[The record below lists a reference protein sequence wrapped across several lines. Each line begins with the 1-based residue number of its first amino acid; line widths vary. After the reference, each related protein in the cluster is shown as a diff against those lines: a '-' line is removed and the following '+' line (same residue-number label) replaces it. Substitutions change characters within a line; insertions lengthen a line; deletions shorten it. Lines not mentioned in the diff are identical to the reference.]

1 MKLIIDTNLWISF
14 LIGKRL
20 KQMQYLFLRDDI
32 QVYMCDELLNEV
44 LEVANRPKLS
54 KYISDDDVELF
65 EKLVHT
71 FAYFVKIDHVSKLPI
86 RDSKDLYL
94 LSLCET
100 VPADFIL
107 TGDEDLLSVDTK
119 NCNYKIMR
127 FNDFMIKILQ
137 NS

>member
-1 MKLIIDTNLWISF
+1 MIVENLHNPRIIVADGGMD
-14 LIGKRL
+14 GKT
-20 KQMQYLFLRDDI
+20 QIY
-32 QVYMCDELLNEV
+32 
-44 LEVANRPKLS
+44 
-54 KYISDDDVELF
+54 DVELF

-127 FNDFMIKILQ
+127 FNDFMIKILS